1 MTVSGY
7 DGDDVNV
14 KGDDGSADGAKI
26 TVTTDGA
33 KKRLDVSASFSS
45 TPTVEEASFAT
56 FVAVAQSIA
65 IGNGKSMISLLNGS
79 GSGVVVRIR
88 EIWIANAQ
96 TTAVTGIMAQFQ
108 LIRMTGHSVG
118 TAITPLPHDTSD
130 TLNVNVTAR
139 TGATIA
145 GAASVNLKRWYWS
158 SDEYGVGAQD
168 VESEDH
174 NMQNL
179 NPHYIAAGKTRPL
192 TIRAGEGLTINQI
205 TNSTVGTFDLYIVF
219 TQESA

>member
-1 MTVSGY
+1 MTQSGQT
-7 DGDDVNV
+7 GDISSTDSQ
-14 KGDDGSADGAKI
+14 GIRGA
-26 TVTTDGA
+26 TDGTEIGNTGD
-33 KKRLDVSASFSS
+33 RLRVEAQFSG
-45 TPTVEEASFAT
+45 TPTVEEATYPT
-56 FVAVAQSIA
+56 FVAVAQTIQ
-65 IGNGKSMISLLNGS
+65 IGNGKSMISLLNGA
-79 GSGVVVRIR
+79 GSGVVVRVR

-96 TTAVTGIMAQFQ
+96 TTAVTGIMSEFR
-108 LIRMTGHSVG
+108 LLRMTGHSAG
-118 TAITPLPHDTSD
+118 TLITPQSHDTAD

-145 GAASVNLKRWYWS
+145 GAAAVNLKRWYWS

-179 NPHYIAAGKTRPL
+179 NPHYIASGKTRPL

-205 TNSTVGTFDLYIVF
+205 TNSTVGTFDLYVVF
-219 TQESA
+219 TQETA